1 MVDILKTIDQL
12 HSWISEWE
20 KAKSS
25 VRKNVLR
32 VAANSCRALVEVED
46 IQSDQATM
54 LHEKVRLLYR
64 DISTILRG
72 RLELAEMDVVINALG
87 SARIYYWI
95 RILNRVPK
103 DAFKE
108 EWASEAWALVR
119 RRGRLM
125 GKLTPSLGIAYY
137 AMVAVCPNE
146 SPKDELT
153 ENTLTRLRDG
163 CLRDF
168 AQLD

>member
-1 MVDILKTIDQL
+1 ETKV
-12 HSWISEWE
+12 
-20 KAKSS
+20 S
-25 VRKNVLR
+25 VVKNGLR
-32 VAANSCRALVEVED
+32 VDANSCRALVEVED

-103 DAFKE
+103 MR
-108 EWASEAWALVR
+108 SR
-119 RRGRLM
+119 RSGRR
-125 GKLTPSLGIAYY
+125 KLGHLFGGA
-137 AMVAVCPNE
+137 
-146 SPKDELT
+146 
-153 ENTLTRLRDG
+153 
-163 CLRDF
+163 
-168 AQLD
+168 